1 MARSTKA
8 TILIINP
15 TPHEYKATCR
25 HLAGKEFNNIEPVVR
40 ECGPGKINAA
50 FSLTQHYL
58 ELERE
63 GRAPRAII
71 GAGTAGALDYGMKT
85 GDIIFSATSII
96 SDYRMV
102 TEHASQN
109 SAYGVL
115 RFIEPQNFKPEDIAI
130 ACQDPLI
137 LKLATHMAE
146 KHCKLGAMLTS
157 DTFVTGKDNRLEL
170 GAHYKC
176 LACDMESGAF
186 AYVAQDKLKTPWFNL
201 RIVADNLNEGFDH
214 YKLMEVE
221 MTELLGGRLL
231 VALQAL
237 DEMAA
242 LQQAG

>member
-1 MARSTKA
+1 MARTSKD

-25 HLAGKEFNNIEPVVR
+25 HLAGKEFGNIEPVVR

-50 FSLTQHYL
+50 FSLTQHCL
-58 ELERE
+58 ELTQK
-63 GRAPRAII
+63 GRTPRVII
-71 GAGTAGALDYGMKT
+71 GAGTSGALDYGMKT

-102 TEHASQN
+102 TEHGSQN

-115 RFIEPQNFKPEDIAI
+115 RFIEPQKFKPEDISI
-130 ACQDPLI
+130 TCQDLLI
-137 LKLATHMAE
+137 LKLAARME
-146 KHCKLGAMLTS
+146 GKHCKLGAMLTS
-157 DTFVTGKDNRLEL
+157 DTFVTGRDNRLEL
-170 GAHYKC
+170 GAHYNC

-201 RIVADNLNEGFDH
+201 RIVADNLNEGFEH
-214 YKLMEVE
+214 YKLMEVD
-221 MTELLGGRLL
+221 MTELLAGRLL

-237 DEMAA
+237 DELAA
-242 LQQAG
+242 